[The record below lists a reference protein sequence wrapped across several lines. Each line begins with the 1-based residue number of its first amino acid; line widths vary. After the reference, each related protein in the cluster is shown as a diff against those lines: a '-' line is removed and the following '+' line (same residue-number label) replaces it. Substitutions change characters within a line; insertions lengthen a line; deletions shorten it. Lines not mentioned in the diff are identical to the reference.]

1 MMMWSTYFHL
11 IYMHHTVVVGGNTNT
26 PSSPKQ
32 TAKHGGGIYTNSPCV
47 YTHCCVY
54 ETVLTKPKPKPK
66 PSLIRAA
73 LTLIL

>member
-1 MMMWSTYFHL
+1 MMWSTYFHL
-11 IYMHHTVVVGGNTNT
+11 IYMHHTAVVGGNTNT
-26 PSSPKQ
+26 PSPPKQ
-32 TAKHGGGIYTNSPCV
+32 TAKHGGIYTTSPCV

-73 LTLIL
+73 LTLTL